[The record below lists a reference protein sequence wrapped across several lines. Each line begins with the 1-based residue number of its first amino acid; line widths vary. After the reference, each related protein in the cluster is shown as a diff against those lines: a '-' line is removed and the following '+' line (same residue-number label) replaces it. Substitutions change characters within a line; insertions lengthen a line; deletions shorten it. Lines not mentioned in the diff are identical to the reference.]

1 MILIWPDTIL
11 NMNVKDIRRLNI
23 LALIKELGSQKVLGE
38 LTDTPASYI
47 SQVKNHTRTLG
58 DAVAYRMEARLKK
71 PAGWLDVAHQIQEPG
86 TRYFVSRSFIPLLE
100 IDQIESFLTPKS
112 GSKRNSI
119 TKDIIHRDN
128 LDCSLGER
136 TFCIISQNDA
146 LRGVLPGSLMV
157 VDPDVKPGP
166 SQPSLWDLD
175 GVLNFSVGHYVKN
188 GVVEQLKYDN
198 PGYQTVRLGG
208 SAKRIGTVMMVVTD
222 YR

>member
-1 MILIWPDTIL
+1 MILIWPDTIP
-11 NMNVKDIRRLNI
+11 NMNVKDIRRLNV

-71 PAGWLDVAHQIQEPG
+71 PAGWLDVAHQVQQPG

-100 IDQIESFLTPKS
+100 VDQVWPFLASKRGSLS
-112 GSKRNSI
+112 GSTTI
-119 TKDIIHRDN
+119 DIVHRDST
-128 LDCSLGER
+128 DSTLGDR
-136 TFCIISQNDA
+136 TFCVTSLNDA
-146 LRGVLPGSLMV
+146 LRGVIPGSLLI
-157 VDPDVKPGP
+157 VDPDIKPGP
-166 SQPSLWDLD
+166 SQPSIWDLD
-175 GVLNFSVGHYVKN
+175 GELNFSVGHYVKN

-198 PGYQTVRLGG
+198 PDYQTVRLGS
-208 SAKRIGTVMMVVTD
+208 SAKRVGTVMMVVTD